1 MKRHG
6 KPIFFI
12 VALLVLALGISAIVG
27 IHTQNGDLRVTH
39 LKGVEDIRW
48 GIDIRG
54 GVEATFKPEEGLDAT
69 NEQMDSAKSIIEVRM
84 VKNNITDYEL
94 YVDYDNDR
102 IIVRFPW
109 KVEETEFN
117 PEEAIKELSATA
129 RLTFREG
136 NPIDSTTGLLKEDS
150 EDTVL
155 LEGKDVESATAG
167 VIQEETGSMKYVVN
181 LKFNED
187 GTKKFAEAT
196 EEFKGETISIWM
208 DDTLLSAPTV
218 ESVITEGTATISGNF
233 TAAEATDLANKI
245 NAGALPFKLET
256 DNYGSIDPTMG
267 ASALTAMGIAG
278 IIALILIFIFMIS
291 FYRLPGL
298 IACIALLGQV
308 GLSIAAVSGY
318 FNAFPS
324 FTLTLPGI
332 AGIILSIGM
341 GVDAN
346 IITSERVKEE
356 LLAGKT
362 LTGAIEKGCKSSF
375 WAIFDGNITVIIV
388 AVILMGVF
396 GPTNILSALFG
407 PSTTGVIYSFG
418 YTLLIGVI
426 SNFIMGVG
434 ASRLMLRSVASFK
447 CLRKKSLY
455 GGAAE

>member
-6 KPIFFI
+6 KLIFFI
-12 VALLVLALGISAIVG
+12 VALLVLALGISATVG
-27 IHTQNGDLRVTH
+27 IHTTNGDMRVTK

-54 GVEATFKPEEGLDAT
+54 GVEATFSPEEGLDAT

-109 KVEETEFN
+109 KVEETSFN
-117 PEEAIKELSATA
+117 PEQAIEELSATA

-136 NPIDSTTGLLKEDS
+136 VPTDQTTGALVDS
-150 EDTVL
+150 EDNVL
-155 LEGKDVESATAG
+155 LEGKDVTSASARVYTDDK
-167 VIQEETGSMKYVVN
+167 TGDQKYIVY
-181 LKFNED
+181 LEFNSE
-187 GTKKFAEAT
+187 GTEKFAEAT
-196 EEFKGETISIWM
+196 KEFLNKTISIWM

-218 ESVITEGTATISGNF
+218 QSVISDGAATIEGSF

-245 NAGALPFKLET
+245 NAGALPFKLVT

-267 ASALTAMGIAG
+267 ASALTAMGISA
-278 IIALILIFIFMIS
+278 IIALILIFIFMLI

-298 IACIALLGQV
+298 IAYIALLGQI

-318 FNAFPS
+318 FNVFSS

-346 IITSERVKEE
+346 IITSERIKEE
-356 LLAGKT
+356 LRSGKT

-388 AVILMGVF
+388 AIILMGVF

-434 ASRLMLRSVASFK
+434 ASRLMLRSVAGFK
-447 CLRKKSLY
+447 CLRKKFLF